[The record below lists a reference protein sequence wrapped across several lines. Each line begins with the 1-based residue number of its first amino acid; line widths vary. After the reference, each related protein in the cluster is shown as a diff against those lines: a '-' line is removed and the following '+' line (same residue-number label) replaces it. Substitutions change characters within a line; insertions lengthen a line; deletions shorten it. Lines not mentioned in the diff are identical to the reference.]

1 MPNKVLDSD
10 SLIFNDNNS
19 SKVLHNSLPLYLK
32 NLFKYSCTTTSDIFL
47 IIFCYMILNL
57 NKSTHFISIVGM
69 MYSNYTIFFGFSFDF
84 FEPVNTL
91 CLPYL
96 AKNNIRLYALKV
108 WKIGILNIL
117 FYSFGLLIFAIV
129 KYLIFYYQTNL
140 LDQFL
145 ISLNFGYEFA
155 LLPGLAFMINNFLRG
170 MVEFR
175 FY

>member
-1 MPNKVLDSD
+1 MAVAMMSAM
-10 SLIFNDNNS
+10 
-19 SKVLHNSLPLYLK
+19 
-32 NLFKYSCTTTSDIFL
+32 TSAA
-47 IIFCYMILNL
+47 
-57 NKSTHFISIVGM
+57 T
-69 MYSNYTIFFGFSFDF
+69 TIFFICFFFSLLVFSRRQRASPVHFARFDF

-117 FYSFGLLIFAIV
+117 FYSFGLLIFGIV
-129 KYLIFYYQTNL
+129 RYLIFYYQTNL